1 MTTSGARR
9 CMDPEVSVVIPVY
22 NEAGILRR
30 NIERLGEF
38 LKEAVP
44 RYEIILC
51 ENGSIDETAEIAKS
65 LSREYD
71 NVEFLELPEPNLS
84 EALKSG
90 FLAAKGEKVVYFPID
105 LSIDLGFIPES
116 ARLLEVFDTVI
127 GSKRLASELDRR
139 PLVRRVVSRAYHGMV
154 RGLYDVDFSDTT
166 CVKAY
171 RRSKIL
177 ELMKRVPTSSGIFE
191 TELLVEAGA
200 AGLDI
205 VEVPVVVE
213 EYRPSRQVLSRK
225 IRRKLE
231 DLLSARLD
239 LLSITAGLLLFLG
252 GIISLVILSL
262 DKLGADSFSGFM
274 NPYTFLL
281 SMLLVISGFQ
291 IITFGL
297 LSNLLMQIRRQVT
310 WAINNDS

>member
-1 MTTSGARR
+1 
-9 CMDPEVSVVIPVY
+9 
-22 NEAGILRR
+22 
-30 NIERLGEF
+30 
-38 LKEAVP
+38 
-44 RYEIILC
+44 
-51 ENGSIDETAEIAKS
+51 
-65 LSREYD
+65 
-71 NVEFLELPEPNLS
+71 
-84 EALKSG
+84 
-90 FLAAKGEKVVYFPID
+90 
-105 LSIDLGFIPES
+105 
-116 ARLLEVFDTVI
+116 
-127 GSKRLASELDRR
+127 
-139 PLVRRVVSRAYHGMV
+139 
-154 RGLYDVDFSDTT
+154 VDFSDTT

>member
-1 MTTSGARR
+1 
-9 CMDPEVSVVIPVY
+9 MDPEVSVVVPVY

-116 ARLLEVFDTVI
+116 VRLLEVFDTVI

>member
-1 MTTSGARR
+1 
-9 CMDPEVSVVIPVY
+9 MDPEVSVVVPVY

-30 NIERLGEF
+30 NIERLSEF

-116 ARLLEVFDTVI
+116 VRLLEVFDTVI

>member
-1 MTTSGARR
+1 
-9 CMDPEVSVVIPVY
+9 MDPEVSVVIPVY

-44 RYEIILC
+44 LYEIILC

-116 ARLLEVFDTVI
+116 VRLLEVFDTVI

>member
-1 MTTSGARR
+1 
-9 CMDPEVSVVIPVY
+9 MDPEVSVVVPVY

-30 NIERLGEF
+30 NIERLCEF

-105 LSIDLGFIPES
+105 LSIDLGFIPKS
-116 ARLLEVFDTVI
+116 ARLLEVFDAVI

-177 ELMKRVPTSSGIFE
+177 ELMKKVPTYSGIFE

-239 LLSITAGLLLFLG
+239 LLSITVGLLLFLG
-252 GIISLVILSL
+252 GIISLMLLSL
-262 DKLGADSFSGFM
+262 DKLGADSSGFM

-281 SMLLVISGFQ
+281 SMLFVISGFQ
-291 IITFGL
+291 IIAFGL

-310 WAINNDS
+310 WAINRDS

>member
-1 MTTSGARR
+1 
-9 CMDPEVSVVIPVY
+9 MDPEVSVVIPVY

-44 RYEIILC
+44 LYEIILC

-116 ARLLEVFDTVI
+116 VRLLEVFDTVI

-262 DKLGADSFSGFM
+262 DKLGADSLSGFM

-310 WAINNDS
+310 WAINRDS